1 MKSSASA
8 APHPRHLP
16 RGEREFELSAMGVF
30 AYAPWRARLMPLW
43 LVLAAVFTFG
53 LSAPSLAA
61 EAPSNL
67 PHFASQNGRHAF
79 IVDGKPYLL
88 LGAQVNNSSN
98 YPAMLDQVWPA
109 IDHVEANT
117 VMVPIAWEQIEPTEG
132 HFDFSF
138 LDTLLAQAREHKVRL
153 ALLWFGTWKNNSPS
167 YAPSWVKLDNKRF
180 PRVITQDGKQ
190 LVSLSPLSA
199 STLDADRKAFV
210 QLMMHLRDVDGTR
223 HTVILVQVENE
234 PGSYG
239 TDRDYS
245 PATNAAFAQPVPAA
259 VLKAAHKPE
268 GNWTQ
273 VFGKDAA
280 EFFEAWSV
288 SRFIGQVA
296 AAGKA
301 VYPLPMYANAVVS
314 DPVHPSPPASH
325 SSGGPSQNV
334 LFIWK
339 AGAPAIDMIG
349 PDLYWRDYERYT
361 DVLGLYSRPDN
372 ALVVTETGNDQPYAR
387 YIFAT
392 LGHQGIGFSVFGID
406 YTGFVNYPLGAPK
419 ADEAAFEPFA
429 MNNRLL
435 RPMGELIATLSY
447 AGKVW
452 GVSEPEHEHSQE
464 IDLGDWRAKVSYGL
478 PTFGPTEAPPG
489 NKPLKGG
496 VLIAQ
501 IGKDEYLVTGYFAR
515 VDFSPG
521 KGREHMHFLMDRVE
535 EGRYDE
541 QGRWQFLRLWNGDQ
555 TDWGLNFTERQQVL
569 HVKLATY

>member
-1 MKSSASA
+1 MQARL
-8 APHPRHLP
+8 RHLMH
-16 RGEREFELSAMGVF
+16 AWI
-30 AYAPWRARLMPLW
+30 A
-43 LVLAAVFTFG
+43 LAALLVIG
-53 LSAPSLAA
+53 LAQPACGADAA
-61 EAPSNL
+61 VGL
-67 PHFASQNGRHAF
+67 PHFVTENGRHGL
-79 IVDGKPYLL
+79 IVDGKPFLL

-98 YPAMLDQVWPA
+98 WPAMLDQVWPA
-109 IDHVEANT
+109 VDHLQANT
-117 VMVPIAWEQIEPTEG
+117 VMVPIAWEQIEPSEG

-138 LDTLLAQAREHKVRL
+138 LDTLLTQAREHKVRL

-167 YAPSWVKLDNKRF
+167 YAPAWVKLDNKRF
-180 PRVITQDGKQ
+180 PRVITQAGKQ
-190 LVSLSPLSA
+190 LNSLSPLA
-199 STLDADRKAFV
+199 AATLNADRKAFV
-210 QLMMHLRDVDGTR
+210 QLMTHLREADSTQ

-234 PGSYG
+234 SGSYG

-245 PATNAAFAQPVPAA
+245 AAANAAFAQPVPAA
-259 VLKAAHKPE
+259 VLKAANKPA
-268 GNWTQ
+268 GSWSQ

-280 EFFEAWSV
+280 EYFEAWSV

-325 SSGGPSQNV
+325 SSGGPAQAV

-339 AGAPAIDMIG
+339 LGAPAIDMIG
-349 PDLYWRDYERYT
+349 PDLYWRDDQRYT
-361 DVLGLYSRPDN
+361 DVLGLYARPDN
-372 ALVVTETGNDQPYAR
+372 PLVVTETGNDQPYAR

-406 YTGFVNYPLGAPK
+406 YTGFVNWPLGAKK
-419 ADEAAFEPFA
+419 ADDEAFEPFA

-435 RPMGELIATLSY
+435 RPMGELIASLSL

-452 GVSEPEHEHSQE
+452 GVSEPDQAHAQT
-464 IDLGDWRAKVSYGL
+464 IDLGDWQARISYGL
-478 PTFGPTEAPPG
+478 PTFGNGTPPG
-489 NKPLKGG
+489 NTPPKGG

-501 IGKDEYLVTGYFAR
+501 LGKNEYLVTGYFAR
-515 VDFSPG
+515 VEFFPG
-521 KGREHMHFLMDRVE
+521 KGREQQSFLLDRVE

-541 QGRWQFLRLWNGDQ
+541 QGRWRFLRLWNGDQ
-555 TDWGLNFTERQQVL
+555 TDWGLNFTERPQVL

>member
-1 MKSSASA
+1 MS
-8 APHPRHLP
+8 
-16 RGEREFELSAMGVF
+16 
-30 AYAPWRARLMPLW
+30 LW
-43 LVLAAVFTFG
+43 LALAMLAAV
-53 LSAPSLAA
+53 PSSAA
-61 EAPSNL
+61 EAQDNL
-67 PHFASQNGRHAF
+67 PHFVSQNGRHAF
-79 IVDGKPYLL
+79 IVDGKPFLL
-88 LGAQVNNSSN
+88 LGAQVGNSSN

-109 IDHVEANT
+109 IDHVDANT

-180 PRVITQDGKQ
+180 PRVIGQDGKQ
-190 LVSLSPLSA
+190 LVSLSPLA
-199 STLDADRKAFV
+199 AATLDADRKAFV
-210 QLMMHLRDVDGTR
+210 QLMTHLRDVDGAR

-234 PGSYG
+234 SGSYG

-245 PATNAAFAQPVPAA
+245 PAANAAFAQPVPAA
-259 VLKAAHKPE
+259 VLKAAHRPA

-280 EFFEAWSV
+280 EYFQAWSV

-314 DPVHPSPPASH
+314 DPVHPSPPAAH

-339 AGAPAIDMIG
+339 VGAPAIDMIG

-361 DVLGLYSRPDN
+361 AVLGLYSRPDN

-392 LGHQGIGFSVFGID
+392 LGAQGIGFSVFGID
-406 YTGFVNYPLGAPK
+406 YTGYVNYPLGAPK

-429 MNNRLL
+429 MTNRLL

-452 GVSEPEHEHSQE
+452 GVSEPEHEHSQD
-464 IDLGDWRAKVSYGL
+464 IDMGDWRAKVSYGL

-489 NKPLKGG
+489 NKTPKGG
-496 VLIAQ
+496 VVIAQ

-515 VDFSPG
+515 VDFLPG
-521 KGREHMHFLMDRVE
+521 KGRGHVHFMMDRVE

-541 QGRWQFLRLWNGDQ
+541 QGRWQFLRVWNGDQ
-555 TDWGLNFTERQQVL
+555 TDWGLNFTERPQVL

>member
-1 MKSSASA
+1 MQTHLRRQVKYAWMALATLFTLGLSTPSA
-8 APHPRHLP
+8 AETPN
-16 RGEREFELSAMGVF
+16 
-30 AYAPWRARLMPLW
+30 
-43 LVLAAVFTFG
+43 T
-53 LSAPSLAA
+53 
-61 EAPSNL
+61 L
-67 PHFASQNGRHAF
+67 PHFITQNGRHAL
-79 IVDGKPYLL
+79 IVDGKPFLL
-88 LGAQVNNSSN
+88 LGAQVGNSSN
-98 YPAMLDQVWPA
+98 YPAVLDQVWPA
-109 IDHVEANT
+109 IDHVQPNT

-138 LDTLLAQAREHKVRL
+138 LDTLLKQAREHKVRL

-180 PRVITQDGKQ
+180 PRVIAQDGKQ
-190 LVSLSPLSA
+190 LVSLSPLA
-199 STLDADRKAFV
+199 QTTLDADRKAFV
-210 QLMMHLRDVDGTR
+210 QLMTHLREVDGTQ
-223 HTVILVQVENE
+223 HTVILMQVENE
-234 PGSYG
+234 SGSYG

-245 PATNAAFAQPVPAA
+245 PAANAAFAQQVPAA
-259 VLKAAHKPE
+259 VLKAAGKQP
-268 GNWTQ
+268 GTWTQ

-339 AGAPAIDMIG
+339 QGAPAIDMIG
-349 PDLYWRDYERYT
+349 PDLYWRDSERYFAA
-361 DVLGLYSRPDN
+361 LGQYSRPDN
-372 ALVVTETGNDQPYAR
+372 PLVVTETGNDQPYAR

-406 YTGFVNYPLGAPK
+406 YTGFVNWPLGASK
-419 ADEAAFEPFA
+419 ADDEAFEPFA

-435 RPMGELIATLSY
+435 RPMGELIATLSL

-452 GVSEPEHEHSQE
+452 GVSEPEHTHEQTL
-464 IDLGDWRAKVSYGL
+464 DLGDWQAKVSYGL
-478 PTFGPTEAPPG
+478 PQFGNDTPPG
-489 NKPLKGG
+489 NSPPKGG

-501 IGKDEYLVTGYFAR
+501 LGKNEYLVTGYFAR
-515 VDFSPG
+515 VDFLAG
-521 KGREHMHFLMDRVE
+521 KGREHEHFMMERVE
-535 EGRYDE
+535 EGRYDD
-541 QGRWQFLRLWNGDQ
+541 QGRWNFLRVWNGDQ
-555 TDWGLNFTERQQVL
+555 TDWGLNFTGKPQVL

>member
-1 MKSSASA
+1 M
-8 APHPRHLP
+8 
-16 RGEREFELSAMGVF
+16 
-30 AYAPWRARLMPLW
+30 
-43 LVLAAVFTFG
+43 
-53 LSAPSLAA
+53 
-61 EAPSNL
+61 
-67 PHFASQNGRHAF
+67 PHFVTENGRHAF
-79 IVDGKPYLL
+79 IVDGKPFLL

-109 IDHVEANT
+109 IDHVQANT

-138 LDTLLAQAREHKVRL
+138 LDTLLTQAREHKVRL

-180 PRVITQDGKQ
+180 PRVIAQDGKQ
-190 LVSLSPLSA
+190 LVSLSPLGA
-199 STLDADRKAFV
+199 ATLDADRKAFV
-210 QLMMHLRDVDGTR
+210 QLMTHLRDVDSAQ

-234 PGSYG
+234 SGSYG

-245 PATNAAFAQPVPAA
+245 PAANAAFAQPVPAA
-259 VLKAAHKPE
+259 VLKAANKPA
-268 GNWTQ
+268 GTWTQ

-280 EFFEAWSV
+280 EYFEAWHV

-301 VYPLPMYANAVVS
+301 VYPLPMYANAVLS

-339 AGAPAIDMIG
+339 QGAPAIDMIG
-349 PDLYWRDYERYT
+349 PDLYWRDSERYFAA
-361 DVLGLYSRPDN
+361 LGLYWRPDN
-372 ALVVTETGNDQPYAR
+372 PLVVTETGNDQPYAR

-406 YTGFVNYPLGAPK
+406 YTGYVNWPLGAPK

-429 MNNRLL
+429 MNYRLL
-435 RPMGELIATLSY
+435 RPMSELIATLSY

-464 IDLGDWRAKVSYGL
+464 IDMGDWRAKVSYGL
-478 PTFGPTEAPPG
+478 PTFGPTEQPPG
-489 NKPLKGG
+489 NKTPKGG

-501 IGKDEYLVTGYFAR
+501 IGKNEYLLTGYFAR
-515 VDFSPG
+515 VDFMAG
-521 KGREHMHFLMDRVE
+521 KDREHEHFMMERVE

-541 QGRWQFLRLWNGDQ
+541 RGHWNFMRLWNGDQ
-555 TDWGLNFTERQQVL
+555 TDWGLNFTDKPQVL